1 VRRGRLVACVCLLGL
16 FVAALVTALDY
27 SLIDALGPGPG
38 FFPFWLSLIGSALTL
53 AILFQ
58 TARSADDPLAVVP
71 RERGG
76 PSNPGLAGNPLS
88 DHTLQRPPGLSGRPV
103 KPGDDKPRGRED
115 SLAVI
120 REKPGDDEP
129 SHILP
134 DRRAALQAA
143 SVLVALGA
151 AALLMEPLGFRL
163 TMLAFIAGLLAA
175 LGARSPAAILIT
187 ALAGSFGVFH
197 VFYYW
202 LKVPL
207 PIGLIGV

>member
-1 VRRGRLVACVCLLGL
+1 MRRGRLVACVCLLGL

-53 AILFQ
+53 AILVQ
-58 TARSADDPLAVVP
+58 TARSADVAIDNV
-71 RERGG
+71 
-76 PSNPGLAGNPLS
+76 
-88 DHTLQRPPGLSGRPV
+88 
-103 KPGDDKPRGRED
+103 
-115 SLAVI
+115 
-120 REKPGDDEP
+120 
-129 SHILP
+129 P

-151 AALLMEPLGFRL
+151 ATLLIEPLGFRL

-175 LGARSPAAILIT
+175 LGARSPAAILVT

-207 PIGLIGV
+207 PIGVLGI

>member
-1 VRRGRLVACVCLLGL
+1 VRRGRLIACVCLLGL

-38 FFPFWLSLIGSALTL
+38 FFPFWLSLIGSVLTL
-53 AILFQ
+53 AILVE
-58 TARSADDPLAVVP
+58 TVRSPDVALD
-71 RERGG
+71 
-76 PSNPGLAGNPLS
+76 
-88 DHTLQRPPGLSGRPV
+88 
-103 KPGDDKPRGRED
+103 
-115 SLAVI
+115 
-120 REKPGDDEP
+120 
-129 SHILP
+129 ILP
-134 DRRAALQAA
+134 DRHAALQAA

-151 AALLMEPLGFRL
+151 AGLLIEPLGFRL

-202 LKVPL
+202 LRVPL
-207 PIGLIGV
+207 PIGALGI